1 MALSH
6 LKAIMDCYRPPN
18 MSNGFEVD
26 TPGFLPVGGYC
37 ATPKNLIKGIPT
49 WYAVAMAQLEPG
61 PTDPSYWYSCDNNS
75 TMKTSCC
82 TPPTTMVGFPP
93 DGTRATYVTAG
104 ITTSTVR
111 SEWRQREQVRGNLTV
126 VLWTSLSGA
135 CLPAQPE
142 FYAQSKLRMADTN
155 KKWFQS
161 SMCNSTLY
169 TSQYFLRWFFASLLL

>member
-1 MALSH
+1 MLLFTVVLLSCMMALSH

-26 TPGFLPVGGYC
+26 RPGFLPVGGYC

-82 TPPTTMVGFPP
+82 TPPSSMVGFPP
-93 DGTRATYVTAG
+93 DGTRATYVNAG
-104 ITTSTVR
+104 NYNLYCKVGVKAKGTSAR
-111 SEWRQREQVRGNLTV
+111 
-126 VLWTSLSGA
+126 
-135 CLPAQPE
+135 
-142 FYAQSKLRMADTN
+142 
-155 KKWFQS
+155 
-161 SMCNSTLY
+161 
-169 TSQYFLRWFFASLLL
+169 